1 METKDVIGILLF
13 CIICS
18 VVLIWGIT
26 GYRDYKKEMA
36 SEKFNELPVY
46 DKAHIKK
53 YKIINDDFYFCSRS
67 FGNDNQINFPSITT

>member
-53 YKIINDDFYFCSRS
+53 YKARSLMTIFISVAGLLGMIIKLISLL
-67 FGNDNQINFPSITT
+67 

>member
-18 VVLIWGIT
+18 VVLIWGVT
-26 GYRDYKKEMA
+26 DYRDYKKEMA

-53 YKIINDDFYFCSRS
+53 YKARSLMTIFISVAGLLGMIIKLISLL
-67 FGNDNQINFPSITT
+67 

>member
-46 DKAHIKK
+46 DKAYIKK
-53 YKIINDDFYFCSRS
+53 YKARSLMTIFISVAGLLGMIIKLISLL
-67 FGNDNQINFPSITT
+67 